1 MRKKLIGLFI
11 FIFSSVVISAQQN
24 DWENPSVTHINAE
37 KAHATYVPFEAL
49 SWNNGLNKSP
59 LVKFLNGTWKFKYY
73 KNPSLSPSDI
83 HLAGNISDWDD
94 ITVPGNW
101 QLQGNGKY
109 DPPVFTNIKYPFEPN
124 PPFVPK
130 DYNPIGIYKKSFTIP
145 PDWIDKQVFIHFAG
159 IQSAM
164 YLWINDEK
172 VGYHEDGMLPSEF
185 NITNYVKK
193 GDNEITV
200 QVFNWSSGSYLEDQ
214 DFWRL
219 SGIYRDVYLFA
230 TPNIRMRDFA
240 VFSELDDEY
249 KDATLNV
256 TVDIENL
263 HTLKNEQY
271 FIRATL
277 IDMQGN
283 TVSTFKSEN
292 FQVQNSTERTISLKN
307 QVSNPLKW
315 TAETPNLYKVG
326 IELVSTND
334 KIIQAFVI
342 NTGFRKIEI
351 KNGLFLVNGKPV
363 KIKGVNRHEFDM
375 YSGRA
380 ITRKSM
386 IKDILLMKQ
395 YNINS
400 VRTSHYPNQPE
411 WYNLCDEYGL
421 YVMDEAN
428 IESHGLWVQDYY
440 IGDRPEWKQSIVE
453 RNINMVERDKNHPS
467 IVFWSMGNESGVGP
481 NFDSAYEAIKHAD
494 PQKRPVHY
502 ESQNP
507 AYKKV
512 LSQFDIISQMYISL
526 NDVIRLFN
534 EDTTRP
540 MIICEY
546 SHSMGNSLGNFS
558 KYWNLFYK
566 YPRMQGGFTWDWV
579 DQGLRL
585 KDENGKE
592 YWNIINYSD
601 GANVNDGL
609 VTPDRR
615 VQPEMN
621 ELKKVYQNFSVK
633 EIDAIQ
639 GLVSIE
645 NRNYFLSSDNIVLN
659 WEVIEDGI
667 VVYRNSLDDLRIE
680 AQSQKLIR
688 LQYPDNLIK
697 TGKEYYL
704 NLYFVLKQP
713 TPWAEKGFEVAKEQI
728 KLNLPINNLIQ
739 DDNLN
744 QFTHLSVSEKKTKLT
759 IKGSDFSV
767 VFDKKQGA
775 IVSYKYK
782 NREIFADPLL
792 PNFWRV
798 PTDNDEGGGSNS
810 YASRWREAG
819 LDNYIIEN
827 RGFRVK
833 NQQAKEVAVNI
844 VNELI
849 FNTGAILQTTE
860 YVVFADGKIDINN
873 IFRVDEK
880 LPPLARVGLV
890 VSLPKNFDNI
900 KWYGRGPFES
910 YEDRKSAAFIG
921 IWEGKVE
928 NQYFDYI
935 MPQENGNK
943 TDVRWVEIWSE
954 NNSVRFSGRP
964 HIHFNIQN
972 YSDASLNESKKSR
985 VLKRGDK
992 TYVHID
998 YKQIGLGGDDSWSPR
1013 VHKEYLL
1020 DGSEHSFSFI
1030 LAPN

>member
-230 TPNIRMRDFA
+230 TPNVHMRDFA

-271 FIRATL
+271 FIRTTL

-307 QVSNPLKW
+307 RVSNPLKW

-380 ITRKSM
+380 ITRESM

-592 YWNIINYSD
+592 YWSIINYSD

-1020 DGSEHSFSFI
+1020 DGSEYSFSFI

>member
-109 DPPVFTNIKYPFEPN
+109 DSPVFTNIKYPFEPN

-230 TPNIRMRDFA
+230 TPNVHMRDFA

-1020 DGSEHSFSFI
+1020 DGSEYSFSFI

>member
-109 DPPVFTNIKYPFEPN
+109 DSPVFTNIKYPFEPN

-230 TPNIRMRDFA
+230 TPNVHMRDFA

-271 FIRATL
+271 FIRTTL

-307 QVSNPLKW
+307 RVSNPLKW

-380 ITRKSM
+380 ITRESM

-592 YWNIINYSD
+592 YWSIINYSD

-1020 DGSEHSFSFI
+1020 DGSEYSFSFI

>member
-109 DPPVFTNIKYPFEPN
+109 DSPVFTNIKYPFEPN

-130 DYNPIGIYKKSFTIP
+130 DYNPMGIYKKSFTIP

-230 TPNIRMRDFA
+230 TPNVHMRDFA

-271 FIRATL
+271 FIRTTL

-307 QVSNPLKW
+307 RVSNPLKW

-380 ITRKSM
+380 ITRESM

-592 YWNIINYSD
+592 YWSIINYSD

-1020 DGSEHSFSFI
+1020 DGSEYSFSFI

>member
-109 DPPVFTNIKYPFEPN
+109 DSPVFTNIKYPFEPN

-307 QVSNPLKW
+307 RVSNPLKW

-1020 DGSEHSFSFI
+1020 DGSEYSFSFI

>member
-130 DYNPIGIYKKSFTIP
+130 DYNPMGIYKKSFTIP

-230 TPNIRMRDFA
+230 TPNVRMRDFA

-271 FIRATL
+271 FIRTTL

-307 QVSNPLKW
+307 RVSNPLKW

-380 ITRKSM
+380 ITRESM

-592 YWNIINYSD
+592 YWSIINYSD

-1020 DGSEHSFSFI
+1020 DGSEYSFSFI

>member
-130 DYNPIGIYKKSFTIP
+130 DYNPIGIYKKSFTNP

-380 ITRKSM
+380 ITRESM

-592 YWNIINYSD
+592 YWSIINYSD

-1020 DGSEHSFSFI
+1020 DGSEYSFSFI